1 MCFSVLV
8 VLYLFYRFSPKITRN
23 SAAAEIARV
32 GGRYAVQGHTR
43 SLMSVPLDSSYDKR
57 NNARGVDDDSRSCI
71 LPKFGVIQSPFLRR
85 WDDYSPPPYIWQ
97 RKCVELDLLAQQ
109 PASKS
114 ANTKLSLKCGLE
126 TFRLTIH

>member
-71 LPKFGVIQSPFLRR
+71 LPKFGVIQTPFLRR
-85 WDDYSPPPYIWQ
+85 WDDYSLPPPLTYGRENVLNLTCLRSSPHQ
-97 RKCVELDLLAQQ
+97 SLLIQ
-109 PASKS
+109 S
-114 ANTKLSLKCGLE
+114 
-126 TFRLTIH
+126 